1 MPLLRYKTN
10 DKAIPLDDVERQS
23 LCKCGRSLSIPFR
36 GIEGR
41 SDDIIYKEGKHPI
54 PTINIY
60 NLMEKFQEV
69 KQFYIL
75 QESDLSVKMIVT
87 ESKPISSES
96 LSRLKTGIRQRIGNL
111 PLEVDVVKEIKL
123 LGKDN
128 ICEIHMKE
136 NGYLLGEGTMDWNG
150 IAHTLEEIGYHGDG
164 WMQIEW
170 AKPKDMDLL
179 KAYQHNL
186 GFLRNNFK

>member
-1 MPLLRYKTN
+1 MTLSAVIITKNEENNIIATSLNNDIMPLLRYKTN

-111 PLEVDVVKEIKL
+111 PLEVDVVKEIKRN
-123 LGKDN
+123 KKTDK
-128 ICEIHMKE
+128 IKI
-136 NGYLLGEGTMDWNG
+136 
-150 IAHTLEEIGYHGDG
+150 
-164 WMQIEW
+164 IESRV
-170 AKPKDMDLL
+170 
-179 KAYQHNL
+179 N
-186 GFLRNNFK
+186 